1 MLKACPNT
9 VRKGVAKLR
18 SPSPSATSPIC
29 KLALAAGKERERLLS
44 AELANAHRQLTGSR
58 AAGRR
63 VRKELSRAVERADVL
78 QGVVK
83 DQIHLREVAVSE
95 LAQSKAEF
103 DRQIAV

>member
-1 MLKACPNT
+1 
-9 VRKGVAKLR
+9 
-18 SPSPSATSPIC
+18 
-29 KLALAAGKERERLLS
+29 
-44 AELANAHRQLTGSR
+44 
-58 AAGRR
+58 
-63 VRKELSRAVERADVL
+63 VERADVL